1 MDGVA
6 QGRNSSATC
15 GWVVGDGEKLP
26 FADQSVDYVTH
37 IGSLEHYLSPLEG
50 AQQIARILKPNGK
63 ACILLPNAF
72 GLWGNIKHVWQHG
85 EIYDD
90 GQPLQ
95 RYATRQTWEKMLM
108 MSGLKIDK
116 VVKYDEVDL
125 PRTKQDFL
133 WLAKRPQKLLRKII
147 ATVAPLNLRQS
158 FCFYMSPVTRVFAII
173 NTVFGSFLRPSKR
186 SRLIFVA
193 ATVILSIG
201 LLGLIV
207 YRQKDILSTYKWDI
221 KWWAFFVSFASYML
235 ALLGVVQL
243 WIWILEQFSI
253 HIPFSKHFH
262 YITVSNL
269 ARRLP
274 GTVWYIAWRAKMYQE
289 NDLGPGIISI
299 SSGIELA
306 LLIVSG
312 VIVSILFAF
321 KHCFSTRQECG
332 GFWRCF
338 F

>member
-1 MDGVA
+1 MFEIRRENIGSLDDTREAYNEIYRKYEFVHRDSFYLWLISLINPLPGKLLVDISCGCGRLTILASKYQLRSIGIDFAMDGVA

-50 AQQIARILKPNGK
+50 AQQIARILKPDGK

-95 RYATRQTWEKMLM
+95 RYATRQTWEKMLNDA
-108 MSGLKIDK
+108 GLKIDK

-147 ATVAPLNLRQS
+147 ATVAPLNLANH
-158 FCFYMSPVTRVFAII
+158 FVFICH
-173 NTVFGSFLRPSKR
+173 R
-186 SRLIFVA
+186 
-193 ATVILSIG
+193 
-201 LLGLIV
+201 
-207 YRQKDILSTYKWDI
+207 
-221 KWWAFFVSFASYML
+221 
-235 ALLGVVQL
+235 
-243 WIWILEQFSI
+243 
-253 HIPFSKHFH
+253 
-262 YITVSNL
+262 
-269 ARRLP
+269 
-274 GTVWYIAWRAKMYQE
+274 
-289 NDLGPGIISI
+289 
-299 SSGIELA
+299 
-306 LLIVSG
+306 
-312 VIVSILFAF
+312 
-321 KHCFSTRQECG
+321 
-332 GFWRCF
+332 
-338 F
+338 